1 MNKEQL
7 HLTYPAA
14 SDLAALAKRKMPF
27 FAWEYLASG
36 TGNEG
41 LVERNREAF
50 DRYQFTPRVLAGEV
64 APDLTTEVLGQT
76 FSAPFGIAPVGLSGL
91 MWPQAEHMLAS
102 AAAEKNIPYCLSMVA
117 NETPETVGAKAQGN
131 GWFQLYPPSE
141 RHYVDDLLQR
151 AWDSNMRTL
160 VVTVDVPVGSRRER
174 QLRAGLSVPPKKDLK
189 TIYRAAIRP
198 HWSLAT
204 LTYGEPRFKT
214 IEKYFDTGSVAS
226 AAQLIGQVIS
236 GFHDWELIRYIRA
249 NWQGPLVIKG
259 FMHTEDARQ
268 AIDCG
273 VDAIQV
279 SNHGGRQFDGS
290 PTAIDVLPSLA
301 EAINGEA
308 KVFYDSG
315 LRGGLDIMRALALG
329 ADFCFLGRPF
339 LQSVAALQQQ
349 GPEHLIEVLAA
360 DLINNMI
367 QIGCNRLADLPQHLI
382 RD

>member
-1 MNKEQL
+1 MTPEQL
-7 HLTYPAA
+7 HLAYPAA
-14 SDLAALAKRKMPF
+14 SDLARKAKTKLPF
-27 FAWEYLASG
+27 FAWEYLDSG

-41 LVERNREAF
+41 LVQRNRQAF
-50 DRYQFTPRVLAGEV
+50 DQFRFTPRVLAGEV

-76 FSAPFGIAPVGLSGL
+76 FAAPFGIAPVGLSGL
-91 MWPQAEHMLAS
+91 MWPQAEHFLAES
-102 AAAEKNIPYCLSMVA
+102 AARQNIPYCLSMVA
-117 NETPETVGAKAQGN
+117 NETPESVGAKAQGN

-141 RHYVDDLLQR
+141 RHYIDDLLQR
-151 AWDSNMRTL
+151 AWDSNMHTL

-189 TIYRAAIRP
+189 TLYRAAQCP

-214 IEKYFDTGSVAS
+214 IEKYFDTSHVAS

-259 FMHTEDARQ
+259 IMHTEDARQ
-268 AIDCG
+268 AIACG

-279 SNHGGRQFDGS
+279 SNHGGRQFDGA
-290 PTAIDVLPSLA
+290 PAAIDVLP
-301 EAINGEA
+301 AIAKAVNAEA

-315 LRGGLDIMRALALG
+315 LRTGLDIMRALALG
-329 ADFCFLGRPF
+329 ADFCFLGRPY
-339 LQSVAALQQQ
+339 LQAIAALQQQ
-349 GPEHLIEVLAA
+349 GGDHLTEILKA
-360 DLINNMI
+360 DLINNMV
-367 QIGCNRLADLPQHLI
+367 QIGCHQLNQLPQQLI
-382 RD
+382 EE

>member
-1 MNKEQL
+1 MTPEQL
-7 HLTYPAA
+7 HLNFPAA
-14 SDLAALAKRKMPF
+14 SDLAARAKSKMPF
-27 FAWEYLASG
+27 FAWEYLDSG
-36 TGNEG
+36 TGQES
-41 LVERNREAF
+41 LVAHNRSAF
-50 DRYQFTPRVLAGEV
+50 DQYRFAPRVLAGEI
-64 APDLTTEVLGQT
+64 APDLSTEIFGKT
-76 FSAPFGIAPVGLSGL
+76 YAAPFGIAPVGLSGL
-91 MWPQAEHMLAS
+91 MWPQAEHHLATT
-102 AAAEKNIPYCLSMVA
+102 AAQKNIPYCLSMVA

-141 RHYVDDLLQR
+141 RHYIDDLLQR

-174 QLRAGLSVPPKKDLK
+174 QLRAGLSVPPKKDVK
-189 TIYRAAIRP
+189 TIWRAAKRP
-198 HWSLAT
+198 HWSLST
-204 LTYGEPRFKT
+204 LSYGEPRFKT

-259 FMHTEDARQ
+259 IMHEKDARQ

-279 SNHGGRQFDGS
+279 SNHGGRQFDGA
-290 PTAIDVLPSLA
+290 PAAIDKLPELVA
-301 EAINGEA
+301 AIDGQT

-339 LQSVAALQQQ
+339 LQSVAALQAQ
-349 GPEHLIEVLAA
+349 GGHHLVEILQA
-360 DLINNMI
+360 DLINNMV
-367 QIGCNRLADLPQHLI
+367 QIGCNDLSELKEHLL
-382 RD
+382 